1 MQIAELF
8 EENAR
13 ALVFGSAE
21 QKACSLGYSLVYPH
35 HILLVLL
42 ESDYDIARILR
53 SHGVTPE
60 FVYQLLER
68 SVGRGSERKS
78 ADSLRFHE
86 QTWRV
91 LDTAKGYI
99 AGTKG
104 RVQIDS
110 IVLGCIDEN
119 VLPDPED
126 RIRPHIATG
135 TPNPWPDIPLSN
147 ELKELLRQSRY
158 LALEEGANELTVY
171 HVLQTL
177 ARWGGFRE

>member
-1 MQIAELF
+1 MHIAELF
-8 EENAR
+8 EEKAR

-53 SHGVTPE
+53 SHGVTPA

-68 SVGRGSERKS
+68 AAGRGSERKS
-78 ADSLRFHE
+78 AERLRFHE

-91 LDTAKGYI
+91 LDAAKGYI
-99 AGTKG
+99 TGTKD
-104 RVQIDS
+104 RIQIDS
-110 IVLGCIDEN
+110 LVLGCIDEN
-119 VLPDPED
+119 VLPDPEG
-126 RIRPHIATG
+126 RIRPHAATG

-147 ELKELLRQSRY
+147 GLKELLRQSRY
-158 LALEEGANELTVY
+158 LALEVGANELTVD
-171 HVLQTL
+171 HLLQTL
-177 ARWGGFRE
+177 ARRGGFRE